1 MVRSGVARLHGRN
14 SRLDASGVVRS
25 GVFPGLRL
33 TVDALLRGDLPAVVA
48 AQQRGL
54 GEPAHAAFVERL
66 RAHRE

>member
-1 MVRSGVARLHGRN
+1 M
-14 SRLDASGVVRS
+14 VRS

-33 TVDALLRGDLPAVVA
+33 AVDALLRGDLPAVVA